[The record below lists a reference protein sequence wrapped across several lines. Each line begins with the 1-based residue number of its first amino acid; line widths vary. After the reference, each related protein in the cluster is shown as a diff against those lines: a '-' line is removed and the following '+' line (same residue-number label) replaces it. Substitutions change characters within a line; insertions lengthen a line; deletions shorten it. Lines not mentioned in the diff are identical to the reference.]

1 MAKLGTVFVDVKLD
15 DKDAKRQIDGL
26 SGSLKKGLAVAFAGL
41 SLGGLVGGLKA
52 STDAASD
59 LSEST
64 SKVGVVF
71 EDSAAAVEAFAAT
84 APAALGQTRQ
94 QALEAAGTFGNLL
107 TAFGLTEGKAADM
120 STSMVGL
127 ASDLASFNNANPQ
140 EVLDALSS
148 GLSGETEPLKRFGIA
163 INDARLKQE
172 ALNQGLIASTSD
184 ALTPAAKAQAAYA
197 LIMQDTVKAQGD
209 FARTAGGAAN
219 QQRIL
224 AAQFG
229 ELKATVGAGLLPVIT
244 AVLPAVTSLVSTIGP
259 QLAEIGTFLGDALTP
274 IAETLGTTLKPVL
287 AAIAPILG
295 SMSVLFLKILRAV
308 MPLLP
313 VIAKLVQVGVRVM
326 TLFLAPLIGALEP
339 VITALVAAFMPVLLK
354 LTPVI
359 SQVANVL
366 GGTLAKVLLLVGPL
380 IEALSPVLMAIADA
394 FALLL
399 AENLD
404 AFVGLI
410 DAMIPVLTVI
420 TQVIAD
426 LAPYLAK
433 FIKWFAPLLALV
445 SGATVMRVITPLIE
459 SFAKA
464 LRLLL
469 AGDFSGAF
477 GALADGFRGMFD
489 GLKDVAGKLA
499 TILGPVLASIG
510 AWITG
515 TAIPFLRAKVP
526 EWIGALW
533 GWLKEAVP
541 QALAWIGGALTALGG
556 WIVGT
561 AIPWLLAKGGEL
573 LGSLV
578 SGLGDL
584 GLKLVEWAGTA
595 FAWLASSL
603 VGLAADVLGWF
614 IRLPFEILGLL
625 VDFGAQ
631 LVTWAAEAFVW
642 LWQNLPGLAASVW
655 QWFMSLP
662 GEVVGLLVEFGPK
675 LIEWAGAALAT
686 LGGRLGD
693 LAASIWDFFRELPG
707 KIVSTIGD
715 LGSLLVS
722 AGASLMTG
730 LWNGITSVGSA
741 ALDIA
746 KDIAN
751 ALIGFVNDN
760 IIDSINSAVEF
771 DIAGI
776 SVNPPDIPHIPTFH
790 TGGVFRPQG
799 SGEGLALLKAR
810 EAIFTPDQ
818 LDALPSMVG
827 GGGSTEVLVST
838 KDSRVGP
845 LLDWL
850 TFEIGKRDKGRR

>member
-26 SGSLKKGLAVAFAGL
+26 AGGLKKGLAVAFTGL
-41 SLGGLVGGLKA
+41 SLAGFVGGIQSA
-52 STDAASD
+52 VEATSD
-59 LSEST
+59 LGEST

-71 EDSAAAVEAFAAT
+71 GDSAKAVEAFAAT

-107 TAFGLTEGKAADM
+107 TAFGVTETSAADM
-120 STSMVGL
+120 STTMVGL
-127 ASDLASFNNANPQ
+127 AGDLASFNNANPQ
-140 EVLDALSS
+140 EVLDALRS

-163 INDARLKQE
+163 INDARLKEE
-172 ALNQGLIASTSD
+172 ALRLGLIATTKD
-184 ALTPAAKAQAAYA
+184 ALTPAAKAQASYA
-197 LIMQDTVKAQGD
+197 IIMRDTAKAQGD
-209 FARTAGGAAN
+209 FARTSDGLAN
-219 QQRIL
+219 QQRIIV
-224 AAQFG
+224 AQFA
-229 ELKATVGAGLLPVIT
+229 ELKTALGAGLLPAIT
-244 AVLPAVTSLVSTIGP
+244 SIMP
-259 QLAEIGTFLGDALTP
+259 ALTS
-274 IAETLGTTLKPVL
+274 IMSALGPALGAIGGELGKALGPVASIL
-287 AAIAPILG
+287 GESLGPAIQAIAPVLG
-295 SMSVLFLKILRAV
+295 VVGGLFAKLASAV
-308 MPLLP
+308 IPLVP
-313 VIAKLVQVGVRVM
+313 VIAKLIGVGAQVIEA
-326 TLFLAPLIGALEP
+326 FLGPLLDALEP
-339 VITALVAAFMPVLLK
+339 VITTLVDAFAPILVKMAPIIGVLAGK
-354 LTPVI
+354 
-359 SQVANVL
+359 L
-366 GGTLAKVLLLVGPL
+366 GGAFAKVLLLIGPL
-380 IEALSPVLMAIADA
+380 LEALAPVIMAIADA

-399 AENLD
+399 TENID

-410 DAMIPVLTVI
+410 EAMIPMMTVLTG
-420 TQVIAD
+420 VIAD
-426 LAPYLAK
+426 LAPYLAE
-433 FIKWFAPLLALV
+433 FIKWFAPLLALFAD
-445 SGATVMRVITPLIE
+445 ATVIKVITPLIE
-459 SFAKA
+459 GFAEA

-477 GALADGFRGMFD
+477 RALADGFRGMFD

-578 SGLGDL
+578 AGLGDL
-584 GLKLVEWAGTA
+584 GIKLVEWAGKA
-595 FAWLASSL
+595 FAWLVGNIGNIVADL
-603 VGLAADVLGWF
+603 VGWF
-614 IRLPFEILGLL
+614 VRLPFMLIGLL
-625 VDFGAQ
+625 IDFGAQ
-631 LVTWAAEAFVW
+631 LVTWAIEAFKW

-655 QWFMSLP
+655 DWFKALP
-662 GEVVGLLVEFGPK
+662 GKLLEF
-675 LIEWAGAALAT
+675 
-686 LGGRLGD
+686 LGD
-693 LAASIWDFFRELPG
+693 LGSKLFDWAKAGWDWLSEKLPELAASAVDFFKELPG
-707 KIVSTIGD
+707 KIVGWIGD
-715 LGSLLVS
+715 LGTTLFD